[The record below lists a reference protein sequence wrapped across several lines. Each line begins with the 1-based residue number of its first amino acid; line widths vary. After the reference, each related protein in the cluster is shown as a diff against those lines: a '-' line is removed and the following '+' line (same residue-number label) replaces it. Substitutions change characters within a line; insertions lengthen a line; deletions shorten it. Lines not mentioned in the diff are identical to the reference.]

1 MIVSREF
8 ALAIFDLND
17 GYSLDD
23 LYNSYSKIL
32 GNLKNNSL
40 ESASFLDLLEQCRD
54 FLDTELILKETEA
67 STKKT
72 RCNIDLEQLYLK
84 FSSLDSLLEK
94 YDFSSIHSY
103 AKITIFPL
111 FKAKL
116 KHIFNI
122 YFSSLFHDFKEFNQV
137 NFLTK
142 VDLPKQIRKYRV
154 FFVRIDFLDKTYRT
168 IIFKN
173 SFRCFILNNSK
184 FTTRLRIYFKGK
196 KKRCFT

>member
-1 MIVSREF
+1 MIVSRDF
-8 ALAIFDLND
+8 ALAILNLND

-40 ESASFLDLLEQCRD
+40 ENASFLDLLEQCRD
-54 FLDTELILKETEA
+54 FLDHELILKEAEV

-84 FSSLDSLLEK
+84 FSSLNSLLEK

-103 AKITIFPL
+103 AKITISPL
-111 FKAKL
+111 FKSKL
-116 KHIFNI
+116 KHRFNI

-137 NFLTK
+137 NFLTR
-142 VDLPKQIRKYRV
+142 VDLPKKIRKYKV
-154 FFVRIDFLDKTYRT
+154 FIVRIEFLSKTYRT
-168 IIFKN
+168 IIFRN
-173 SFRCFILNNSK
+173 SFRSFVFYNSK